1 MALDTALAAF
11 AEGLAKAA
19 ANRLTA
25 GLGCGFLSLAAVE
38 VSSDLRPDDSL
49 VLYCQ
54 VAAWVFGALA
64 VIAILWF
71 LARPKVA
78 D

>member
-38 VSSDLRPDDSL
+38 TGRDLPSDNPLL
-49 VLYCQ
+49 FYCQ
-54 VAAWVFGALA
+54 VSAWVFGALA
-64 VIAILWF
+64 VIAVVWF
-71 LARPKVA
+71 LVRPKVA
-78 D
+78 G